1 MQKLQNSALLQ
12 DYANAKHYTGVEIFC
27 QSKKQQDVY
36 LYLHQQSFLAKK
48 VYNRDYGW
56 TCLGFP
62 VQCITNSVELPNQAK
77 ASTANGAIAASF
89 LYCMPALMLHNVGAR
104 DQCCKNNAVIY
115 CSTNIFEG

>member
-1 MQKLQNSALLQ
+1 MPNITLEWKSFVRVKNNTVFTSA
-12 DYANAKHYTGVEIFC
+12 KF
-27 QSKKQQDVY
+27 SR
-36 LYLHQQSFLAKK
+36 KK

-77 ASTANGAIAASF
+77 ASTANHALAASF
-89 LYCMPALMLHNVGAR
+89 CHCMPALMLHNVGAKG
-104 DQCCKNNAVIY
+104 QCYRNTAVIY